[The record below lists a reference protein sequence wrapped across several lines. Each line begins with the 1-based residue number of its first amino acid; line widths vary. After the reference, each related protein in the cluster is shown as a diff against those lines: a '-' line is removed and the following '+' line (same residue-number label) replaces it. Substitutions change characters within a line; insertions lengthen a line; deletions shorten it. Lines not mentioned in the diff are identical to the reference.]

1 MAPYRIGRIFMHK
14 KLFVSNHTVLF
25 CLVASFFVGYLSTVV
40 ANPTDQ
46 DPARFNTT
54 RDTFVIERAELQF
67 NQTPLALPAPA
78 QTWIEVLGQPS
89 KTIVHEHRYTHE
101 KTTIYVWEQHGMDLH
116 CEYAYKD
123 YSPNCDFVFIKIR
136 PSSYDL
142 ANKNTTD
149 PILTGRLTLEQL
161 EITRN
166 TKIPEIRHQLSTTG
180 RFLFGSN
187 TSYFY
192 RVCQPTPKTVRVK
205 SEVEQDSPQYR
216 KITSV
221 SIGLYSADDNT
232 PCKEALGTPYQSV
245 TEAMAFGLFEQAKLY
260 VNEQGECD
268 RTCVEKRTAAFKQLL
283 ESANQRAKE
292 SSDPVEQDA
301 LEQFQSLVN
310 RLKSMDEAEQD
321 KQKSKTQ

>member
-1 MAPYRIGRIFMHK
+1 M
-14 KLFVSNHTVLF
+14 KLEAAKYFKLLVLINLEIVRSWLVTIILVSNITAATAKQLGEIPSQ
-25 CLVASFFVGYLSTVV
+25 L
-40 ANPTDQ
+40 
-46 DPARFNTT
+46 NTT
-54 RDTFVIERAELQF
+54 RDAFEIELAELRF
-67 NQTPLALPAPA
+67 NKTLLPLPAPA

-89 KTIVHEHRYTHE
+89 KTIVHVHRYTHE
-101 KTTIYVWEQHGMDLH
+101 KTTIYVWKQHGLDLH
-116 CEYAYKD
+116 CEYAYED

-142 ANKNTTD
+142 VNKKTTA

-192 RVCQPTPKTVRVK
+192 HVCQPTPKTVRVK
-205 SEVEQDSPQYR
+205 SEVEQDSPQYQ

-221 SIGLYSADDNT
+221 SIGLYSANDNT
-232 PCKEALGTPYQSV
+232 PCKETLGTRYQSV
-245 TEAMAFGLFEQAKLY
+245 TEAMAFGLFEQAQLY
-260 VNEQGECD
+260 VNEKGECD
-268 RTCVEKRTAAFKQLL
+268 RACVEKRTAAFKQLL
-283 ESANQRAKE
+283 EGVNQRAKE
-292 SSDPVEQDA
+292 SSDLVEQDA
-301 LEQFQSLVN
+301 IEQFQSLVN

-321 KQKSKTQ
+321 K